1 MSKVH
6 ISFECTDFPAKNI
19 NQVGPKIKVLTDNEK
34 EEVEVKVERYSFDM
48 LKMLQWAGGM
58 MKMLMETFETILKSL
73 IIFFILYK
81 QIRRTYLFLLQRI
94 AWSPLHLV
102 ACCLGYARIELILF
116 MELV

>member
-6 ISFECTDFPAKNI
+6 ISFECSDFQAKNI
-19 NQVGPKIKVLTDNEK
+19 NQVGPKIKVLTENERK
-34 EEVEVKVERYSFDM
+34 EVEVKVERYSFDM

-94 AWSPLHLV
+94 TWSTLHLV
-102 ACCLGYARIELILF
+102 ACCLDYARIALIFF
-116 MELV
+116 MEPV